1 MNKNQAYKDSQQ
13 QIEGITTGEP
23 NVVANLSNIAAI
35 LKQNLRHYW
44 VGFYLID
51 GDELV
56 LGPFQGTPA
65 CVRIARGKGVCGT
78 CWESGQSQVVKD
90 VHEFPGHIACDAQ
103 SRSEIVVPIFN
114 TKGEVAMVLDIDH
127 NEVGAFD
134 DTDRKHLEHLAQY
147 ISTLL

>member
-1 MNKNQAYKDSQQ
+1 MNKNQTYKDSQQ
-13 QIEGITTGEP
+13 QIEGITAGEP

-103 SRSEIVVPIFN
+103 SRSEIVVPVFN

-134 DTDRKHLEHLAQY
+134 DTDRKNLEHLAQY